1 MREERRVLN
10 KKVGRLAFLAGLLL
24 ILVLVGMDTSSV
36 SAHRNLF
43 SDVEKMEVSE
53 ADDAAS
59 YVYVTTKPSNE
70 QGILYLAN
78 VTAFI
83 GSDAVTSG
91 ISNTSGVVTLTD
103 IPFGDVTFV
112 AYAGSDYS
120 QVIANQ
126 TVLISVEGQSF
137 DLICDRNYGEA
148 SVSWSLIVVASLS
161 ALIISLPFLLSGCL
175 ISVKEN
181 RKTSNNLSKEA
192 GKSQFPRRKTHK
204 KGE

>member
-1 MREERRVLN
+1 LREERRVLN

-91 ISNTSGVVTLTD
+91 ISNTSGVVTLMG

-148 SVSWSLIVVASLS
+148 SVNWSLIVVASLS
-161 ALIISLPFLLSGCL
+161 ALIISLSFLLSGCL

-181 RKTSNNLSKEA
+181 RKTSNNLSKGT

-204 KGE
+204 IGE

>member
-1 MREERRVLN
+1 M
-10 KKVGRLAFLAGLLL
+10 GRLASLAGLFL
-24 ILVLVGMDTSSV
+24 ILVLVGMGISSV
-36 SAHRNLF
+36 SGRGNLF

-59 YVYVTTKPSNE
+59 YVYVTTKPSNQ

-78 VTAFI
+78 VTAFN
-83 GSDAVTSG
+83 GSGVIASG

-161 ALIISLPFLLSGCL
+161 ALIISLPFLLSSYL
-175 ISVKEN
+175 ISVKGD
-181 RKTSNNLSKEA
+181 RKTWNNLSKEA

-204 KGE
+204 IGE